1 MKLNLALLWTVLTAT
16 LGSSLW
22 IYNNIAWASDIIKI
36 EVRLIKQDI
45 REIRRE
51 IELHGE
57 DEATLHVKYLKEEL
71 EKLIDELC
79 NIKPDDRECQR

>member
-22 IYNNIAWASDIIKI
+22 IFNNIAWASDIENI

-51 IELHGE
+51 MMTA
-57 DEATLHVKYLKEEL
+57 DESTLKYLEEEL
-71 EKLIDELC
+71 EILIDELC
-79 NIKPDDRECQR
+79 MLRPEDRECS

>member
-22 IYNNIAWASDIIKI
+22 IFNNIAWASDITKI

-51 IELHGE
+51 IAAETE
-57 DEATLHVKYLKEEL
+57 DEATLSYLQEEL
-71 EKLIDELC
+71 EELIDELC
-79 NIKPDDRECQR
+79 TVAPEDREC

>member
-22 IYNNIAWASDIIKI
+22 IFNNIAWASDIQKI

-51 IELHGE
+51 IAAHTE
-57 DEATLHVKYLKEEL
+57 DEATLEYLRHEL
-71 EKLIDELC
+71 EELIDELC
-79 NIKPDDRECQR
+79 LVKPDDRECKK

>member
-1 MKLNLALLWTVLTAT
+1 MKINLALLWTVLTAT

-22 IYNNIAWASDIIKI
+22 IFNNIAWASDIEKI

-51 IELHGE
+51 ISMLGE
-57 DEATLHVKYLKEEL
+57 DEATLEYLEEEL
-71 EKLIDELC
+71 EILIDELC
-79 NIKPDDRECQR
+79 AIVPEDRECS

>member
-16 LGSSLW
+16 MGSSLW
-22 IYNNIAWASDIIKI
+22 IFNNIAWASDVQKI

-51 IELHGE
+51 IASLGE
-57 DEATLHVKYLKEEL
+57 DEATLRYLEEEL
-71 EKLIDELC
+71 EILIDELC
-79 NIKPDDRECQR
+79 SIAPEDRECGR

>member
-22 IYNNIAWASDIIKI
+22 IFNNIAWASDIENI

-51 IELHGE
+51 MMTA
-57 DEATLHVKYLKEEL
+57 DEATLQYLEEEL
-71 EKLIDELC
+71 EILIDELC
-79 NIKPDDRECQR
+79 TLRPEDREC